1 MLLLLGL
8 HTMKSSK
15 VHFSLLIIILSLLPF
30 SISADV
36 GNTYFS
42 PISFKS
48 KKVTEWQIKSHFRRL
63 STTESHRY
71 DSSFTYSTGSQNIV
85 SASRQ
90 FNTLVPQKV
99 YAVHKTN
106 NTAFQHYAEWLYIPS
121 DVGTFTRMGWLLG
134 QNQGFN
140 MAVELEH
147 RQMGREEN
155 TALSL
160 GVNYVF

>member
-1 MLLLLGL
+1 
-8 HTMKSSK
+8 MKSSK
-15 VHFSLLIIILSLLPF
+15 VYFCALITILSLLPF
-30 SISADV
+30 SSNADV
-36 GNTYFS
+36 GNLYVS

-48 KKVTEWQIKSHFRRL
+48 KKVAEWQLKSQFRRL

-106 NTAFQHYAEWLYIPS
+106 NTAFQHYAEWLYLPN

-134 QNQGFN
+134 HNQGLN